1 MKLRTKMLWLFASL
15 IVLTTGGITV
25 YSAVEQREQ
34 HIQRELSQQKRII
47 KLVTDAVSGQYF
59 SYINQQIISV
69 FNARTDLK
77 EQSQILTH
85 YIENYAQN
93 EDDLIE
99 FLRAQQNSYNQVDK
113 DLLVFKGRNIM
124 IRPHF
129 NDVFYARSVN
139 KQNLLSAFQGEYN
152 HINDYYLGLFNQN
165 SNFLSYTFILNKYPE
180 YTICMLQK
188 IDKLMDYYSVDNS
201 VILSQ
206 LNELFENMQNNLS
219 GQISIINAKDHKVL
233 LTTNG
238 HDENGAYNT
247 AITDFDLE
255 LLLQKENL
263 SQNIRLFSGQD
274 NPYYICINYFK
285 PLDWYITIHHDEY
298 SIVKHAIAQAKINL
312 LIGCVVLLLAILF
325 TFVLANK
332 LTTALNQIAHKADK
346 IAKLNLDDPQEIAKV
361 TAVTFSQNTDEIAS
375 VDHALAFMGQSVS
388 DNLQKLIAANQQRA
402 RVLGELRAASDIQ
415 EGMLLKKEDLP
426 LSPNFACSAFLLPAK
441 AVGGDF
447 YDVIRLNQ
455 DHVALVIGDVS
466 DKGVPAALFMSTA
479 MTLTRCA
486 LRLKYSAQDTMNFI
500 NQRLAEHNPNMMFV
514 TMFIMILN
522 EKTGHYTACN
532 AGHCYPVVISSENV
546 HELDQIC
553 GPAVGALEE
562 ATYDE
567 YSGELQ
573 ENETVVLYTDG
584 VSEAQNEK
592 QEFFGTERILKLCAD
607 LYGKSCDDCLNSVV
621 AAVHDFRGDYM
632 QTDDITVLCFMRK

>member
-1 MKLRTKMLWLFASL
+1 MLWLFASL
-15 IVLTTGGITV
+15 IVLTTGGITI
-25 YSAVEQREQ
+25 YSALEQREQ
-34 HIQRELSQQKRII
+34 HINRELSQQKRII

-69 FNARTDLK
+69 FNARNDLK

-85 YIENYAQN
+85 YIENYAKN
-93 EDDLIE
+93 ENDLID

-113 DLLVFKGRNIM
+113 DILVFKGRDIM

-129 NDVFYARSVN
+129 NDVFYAKSVN

-152 HINDYYLGLFNQN
+152 HINDYYLGLFNKN

-180 YTICMLQK
+180 YTLCMLQK
-188 IDKLMDYYSVDNS
+188 IDKLMNYYSIDNK

-206 LNELFENMQNNLS
+206 LNELFENMQTNLN

-233 LTTNG
+233 LTTREQ
-238 HDENGAYNT
+238 DTPSIYKAD
-247 AITDFDLE
+247 ISDFDLE
-255 LLLQKENL
+255 KLLQIENL
-263 SQNIRLFSGQD
+263 SQNIKIFSDQG

-285 PLDWYITIHHDEY
+285 PLNWYITIHNDEY
-298 SIVKHAIAQAKINL
+298 SIVLHAIAQAKINL

-325 TFVLANK
+325 TFILANK
-332 LTTALNQIAHKADK
+332 LTTALNQIAHKADR

-361 TAVTFSQNTDEIAS
+361 TSVTCSQNTDEIAS
-375 VDHALAFMGQSVS
+375 VDHALALMGQSVS

-402 RVLGELRAASDIQ
+402 QVLGELHAAKDIQ

-426 LSPNFACSAFLLPAK
+426 ISPNFACSAFLLPAK

-447 YDVIRLNQ
+447 YDVIRINSNE
-455 DHVALVIGDVS
+455 VALVIGDVS

-486 LRLKYSAQDTMNFI
+486 LRLEYSAKETMNFI

-532 AGHCYPVVISSENV
+532 AGHCYPVIITSSIV
-546 HELDQIC
+546 YELDQIC

-562 ATYDE
+562 AIYDE

-573 ENETVVLYTDG
+573 NNEKVLLYTDG
-584 VSEAQNEK
+584 VSEAQNDK
-592 QEFFGTERILKLCAD
+592 QEFFGNDRILKLCAN
-607 LYGKSCDDCLNSVV
+607 LYDTSCDDCLNSMV
-621 AAVHDFRGDYM
+621 AAVNDFRGNYM
-632 QTDDITVLCFMRK
+632 QTDDITLLCYTKVA